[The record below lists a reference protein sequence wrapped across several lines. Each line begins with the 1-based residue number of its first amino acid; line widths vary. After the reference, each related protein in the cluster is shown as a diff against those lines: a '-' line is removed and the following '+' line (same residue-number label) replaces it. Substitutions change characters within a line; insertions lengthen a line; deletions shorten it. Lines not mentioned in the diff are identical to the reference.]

1 MIRDESTPGAFRRLW
16 TRDINGGHYTE
27 LFLISAVSTILL
39 VRAFLAATGY
49 PQVGGKSQLHIAHM
63 LWGGL
68 LMLIA
73 LALTFM
79 LWSDV
84 WKTFNAV
91 IGGIGFGLFI
101 DELGKFITKDNDY
114 FFSPTIAILY
124 MIFILFFVVSRLVS
138 RTKTFSPFEIR
149 MNALT
154 ALERMA
160 IGRLSPDER
169 DQALRVLDQASED
182 DRLAQHARLALLE
195 GWAQARDHEGFYSRM
210 RDRRL
215 NLYRR
220 LAKHPAFRK
229 SLIVLCTIDAV
240 ASVIAVP
247 IAIYSGTN
255 ESGFIAIGTAIS
267 SVMVA
272 ICNGVGIY
280 LLLKGNQLQA
290 LKAFRAGVLISI
302 LFVQFFS
309 FEASQLAAVGGLF
322 VQLFLFGSIHYVIH
336 HMEVDHRQLAITEP
350 APKAIAAS

>member
-1 MIRDESTPGAFRRLW
+1 MVRDESTPGAFRRLW
-16 TRDINGGHYTE
+16 TRDINGGHYAV

-124 MIFILFFVVSRLVS
+124 MIFVLFFILSRLVS

-160 IGRLSPDER
+160 IGRLGPDER
-169 DQALRVLDQASED
+169 DQALRVLATVPCGAPSASMVD
-182 DRLAQHARLALLE
+182 TIVPLTPDVTAVRLFFLSPTQRTMVLPSRL
-195 GWAQARDHEGFYSRM
+195 RIS
-210 RDRRL
+210 
-215 NLYRR
+215 YR
-220 LAKHPAFRK
+220 H
-229 SLIVLCTIDAV
+229 
-240 ASVIAVP
+240 
-247 IAIYSGTN
+247 G
-255 ESGFIAIGTAIS
+255 
-267 SVMVA
+267 
-272 ICNGVGIY
+272 
-280 LLLKGNQLQA
+280 
-290 LKAFRAGVLISI
+290 
-302 LFVQFFS
+302 
-309 FEASQLAAVGGLF
+309 AA
-322 VQLFLFGSIHYVIH
+322 
-336 HMEVDHRQLAITEP
+336 
-350 APKAIAAS
+350 AP

>member
-16 TRDINGGHYTE
+16 TRDINGGHYAE

-68 LMLIA
+68 LMVIA
-73 LALTFM
+73 LTLTFM

-124 MIFILFFVVSRLVS
+124 MIFILFFVLSRLVS

-169 DQALRVLDQASED
+169 AQALRVLDQASED

-195 GWAQARDHEGFYSRM
+195 GWAEAKDHEGFYSRM
-210 RDRRL
+210 RDRLL
-215 NLYRR
+215 NFYRR
-220 LAKHPAFRK
+220 LASHPAFRK
-229 SLIVLCTIDAV
+229 VLIALFTIDAV
-240 ASVIAVP
+240 MSIVSIP
-247 IAIYSGTN
+247 LAIYAGKN
-255 ESGFIAIGTAIS
+255 EGGFIAIGTVIS
-267 SVMVA
+267 AVMVA
-272 ICNGVGIY
+272 VCNGFGVY
-280 LLLKGNQLQA
+280 LLLKGNQLLA
-290 LKAFRAGVLISI
+290 LKAFQAGVLISI
-302 LFVQFFS
+302 LFVQFFN
-309 FEASQLAAVGGLF
+309 FAASQLAAVGGLF
-322 VQLFLFGSIHYVIH
+322 VQLLLFGALHYVINQ
-336 HMEVDHRQLAITEP
+336 MELDNRQLAIDEA